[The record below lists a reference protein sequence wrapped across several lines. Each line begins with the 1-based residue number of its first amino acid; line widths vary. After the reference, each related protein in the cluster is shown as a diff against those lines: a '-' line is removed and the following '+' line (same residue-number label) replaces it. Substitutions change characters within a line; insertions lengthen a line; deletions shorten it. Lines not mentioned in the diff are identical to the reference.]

1 MSRPVAPC
9 GDGARRGATKSGS
22 PARSGTAPSLGKLA
36 DPSGHLRAR
45 YCVPS
50 PRLGL
55 PLAGV
60 VSAAIDVSDGLLQD
74 IGHLCRLAGCGAEIE
89 AGLVPLSDAA
99 RAAGPG
105 WLAECL
111 GGGDDYELV
120 LAVPEGRGAAL
131 AAACLALG
139 VPLTLIGRFTPG
151 PPAVRVIDSA
161 HETVTIAR
169 HGWSH
174 F

>member
-1 MSRPVAPC
+1 
-9 GDGARRGATKSGS
+9 
-22 PARSGTAPSLGKLA
+22 
-36 DPSGHLRAR
+36 
-45 YCVPS
+45 VPS

-74 IGHLCRLAGCGAEIE
+74 LGHLCRLAGCGAEIE
-89 AGLVPLSDAA
+89 AGRVPLSEAA
-99 RAAGPG
+99 RAAGHD

-111 GGGDDYELV
+111 GGGDDYELL
-120 LAVPEGRGAAL
+120 LAVPEGRGEGL
-131 AAACLALG
+131 AAACAALG
-139 VPLTLIGRFTPG
+139 VPLTRIGRFTPG
-151 PPAVRVIDSA
+151 PAAVRVVDAA

>member
-1 MSRPVAPC
+1 ML
-9 GDGARRGATKSGS
+9 RG
-22 PARSGTAPSLGKLA
+22 
-36 DPSGHLRAR
+36 R

-74 IGHLCRLAGCGAEIE
+74 LGHLCRLARCGAEIE
-89 AGLVPLSDAA
+89 AGLVPLSEAA

-105 WLAECL
+105 WLPEIL
-111 GGGDDYELV
+111 GGGDDYELL
-120 LAVPEGRGAAL
+120 LAVRPGQGERL
-131 AAACLALG
+131 AAACAALG
-139 VPLTLIGRFTPG
+139 VPLTRIGRFTAEPSG
-151 PPAVRVIDSA
+151 VRVVDAA